1 MLLVPRQHVVTLPD
15 LPAPLRDPFLAATQR
30 LASAMVTGLGAQGSF
45 VAVNN
50 TVSQSVP
57 HLHCHVVPRTKGD
70 GLRGFFWPRTK
81 YADASER
88 DAWAARV
95 AAAQRSPRWSVQRRT
110 TVTAARQPTDER
122 TGLMGRY
129 DGRVAIVTGAARGIG
144 AGTAKRFAEEGAAVA
159 VLDLDEEQAQA
170 SASELGG
177 PAKAVGIGCNV
188 SDGASVEA
196 AVGRVLEEL
205 GGLHVLVNNAGI
217 TRDNLLFKLSED
229 DWDSVINVHLKGAFL
244 MSKAAQ
250 KTFVAQKYGKILN
263 LSSVSA
269 NGNRGQANYSAAKAG
284 VQGFTRTL
292 ALELGGFGVNVNAIA
307 PGFIATE
314 MTDDTARRLKLD
326 VEEFRKMNAEA
337 NPVKR
342 VGHPEDIAAA
352 AAFLCS
358 DEASYITG
366 QTLYVDGGA
375 KI

>member
-1 MLLVPRQHVVTLPD
+1 M
-15 LPAPLRDPFLAATQR
+15 
-30 LASAMVTGLGAQGSF
+30 SG
-45 VAVNN
+45 
-50 TVSQSVP
+50 
-57 HLHCHVVPRTKGD
+57 
-70 GLRGFFWPRTK
+70 
-81 YADASER
+81 
-88 DAWAARV
+88 
-95 AAAQRSPRWSVQRRT
+95 VQRATSWTHSSR
-110 TVTAARQPTDER
+110 VTAARTPTDER

-177 PAKAVGIGCNV
+177 TAKAVGIGCNV

-326 VEEFRKMNAEA
+326 VEEFRRMNAEA